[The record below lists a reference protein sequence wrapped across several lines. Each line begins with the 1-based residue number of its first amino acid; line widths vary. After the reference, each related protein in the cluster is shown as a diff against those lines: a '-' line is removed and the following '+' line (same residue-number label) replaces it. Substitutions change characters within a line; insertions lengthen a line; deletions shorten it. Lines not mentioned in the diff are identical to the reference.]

1 MSNGGRMNCSTCRR
15 VLLNGLFD
23 FRCDCRNVEVDG
35 ADSVR
40 LVSLGIFPKKRLPDL
55 RVFDASETE
64 LPLLRRLDRT
74 RAITSLL
81 LQDVVD
87 AIGVDPIAEKELT
100 ELAYSFVSRQPAQA
114 QPKYELYASR
124 LRALAG
130 SETNVEPHL
139 TFAEHFVHN
148 THVLAATEQ
157 TATGYQL
164 LTYRYSERIRVPRRP
179 RLSWSTMSVK
189 LLLRY
194 WGMTLGLLAV
204 PFDLK
209 LSGASHAHSYYLLVS
224 PPSGTEVEALY
235 WRFLDQRSDGGT
247 GKARRARRLYPR
259 VQARCI
265 GVLSPRE

>member
-1 MSNGGRMNCSTCRR
+1 MSNGGRMNCSDSSARAVEWTVRLQVR
-15 VLLNGLFD
+15 LPTL
-23 FRCDCRNVEVDG
+23 EVDG

-74 RAITSLL
+74 WAITSLL

-209 LSGASHAHSYYLLVS
+209 LSGANHARLLLL
-224 PPSGTEVEALY
+224 A
-235 WRFLDQRSDGGT
+235 RFP
-247 GKARRARRLYPR
+247 A
-259 VQARCI
+259 I
-265 GVLSPRE
+265 GN